1 MAGIV
6 ATSATT
12 NNSGDTAAD
21 KSVSGYLTNEEIT
34 LTASPAGSSY
44 SWSLSA
50 PSGSSRAALT
60 STTDADPRFTPDVDG
75 FYVVSLTVDGVEY
88 VLRAAVV
95 STGVVATLGN
105 TRYLP
110 ETNAQAPAPS
120 SGITVFYS
128 SDESGLAF
136 KDTGGTVGAFLVDT
150 ANFYDMVPQDPAP
163 AYSRGRIFYDGAN
176 ETFAVYNDQ
185 SDVTHQ
191 LGQETH
197 VRVVNKTGADIS
209 NGKAVYINGAQGNR
223 PTVAL
228 ANAATVDPLDTIG
241 LTTHDI
247 ADDAEGLVTVIG
259 TVGSVDTSSYSAGDK
274 LWLSD
279 SVAGDLTTTK
289 PTAPSARVLVAHA
302 LNSTANGRVL
312 VHAKADFS

>member
-120 SGITVFYS
+120 SGVTLFYS
-128 SDESGLAF
+128 SDSSSLAF
-136 KDTGGTVGAFLVDT
+136 KDTGGVVNQLLVNGGDY
-150 ANFYDMVPQDPAP
+150 FDMTPQDPVP
-163 AYSRGRIFYDGAN
+163 SYQRGRLFYDGDN
-176 ETFAVYNDQ
+176 ETLAVYNDQ
-185 SDVTHQ
+185 SDVIHQ

-197 VRVVNKTGADIS
+197 FRVVNKTGIAIP

-228 ANAATVDPLDTIG
+228 ANASTIDPLDTIG

-247 ADDAEGLVTVIG
+247 ADNAEGLVTVIG
-259 TVGSVDTSSYSAGDK
+259 TVGEFNTSSFSAGDK

-279 SVAGDLTTTK
+279 SAAGELTATK

-302 LNSTANGRVL
+302 LNSTASGRVL
-312 VHAKADFS
+312 VHVKADFS